1 MSKQIHSKP
10 VVVII
15 PVYETNPK
23 SEELRAFKNNIN
35 IMKKHPV
42 CMVTFQHCDLS
53 KYDAIAQEI
62 GVDLKREN
70 FPKECFTSVA
80 AYNDLCLSL
89 DLYQRFTD
97 YEYMLICQLDVW
109 MFRDEIINWC
119 KREFDYIGAPI
130 YYPYSEKRYTQKFR
144 GIGNGG
150 LCLRRIAYCI
160 SILASD
166 KNKPLLT
173 PRTIMKMYWHF
184 FRYNEAFTCSWVKR
198 LSIIPIALG
207 KMLGYK
213 NSFNYFAS
221 QHVNEDLLLGTWAEQ
236 SEYYPCHLPDELTA
250 AEFSIEVNAE
260 WLLKRLHGKTPMGVH
275 AYDKWNN
282 PLVPRSE

>member
-1 MSKQIHSKP
+1 MPKRIHSKP

-15 PVYETNPK
+15 PVYEANPK
-23 SEELRAFKNNIN
+23 QEELRAFKNNIN
-35 IMKKHPV
+35 ILKKHPI
-42 CMVTFQHCDLS
+42 CMVTFQQCDLS

-62 GVDLKREN
+62 GVDLQREN
-70 FPKECFTSVA
+70 FNKDYFTSVA

-89 DLYQRFTD
+89 DLYHRFTD

-109 MFRDEIINWC
+109 IFRDEIIDWC
-119 KREFDYIGAPI
+119 NRGYDYIGAPI
-130 YYPYSEKRYTQKFR
+130 YYPYSDKRYTQIFR

-150 LCLRRIAYCI
+150 LCLRRIAYCL
-160 SILASD
+160 SILDSD

-173 PRTIMKMYWHF
+173 PRTILEMYWNF
-184 FRYNEAFTCSWVKR
+184 FLYNEAFTNSWAKR

-207 KMLGYK
+207 KILGYK

-236 SEYYPCHLPDELTA
+236 SGYYPCHLPDELTA

-260 WLLKRLHGKTPMGVH
+260 WLLERLQGKTPVGVH
-275 AYDKWNN
+275 AYEKWNN